1 MQLLGTL
8 TQEVERTDDNNLPLR
23 VQETVDK
30 GLGVFAVTDIPK
42 GNFVLEYS
50 GELITGPE
58 AQSREVSYSQ
68 DQSVGCFLYYFK
80 WRDTSYC
87 VDASAN
93 SGRLGRLVNHS
104 KKKANLQ
111 SRVFEHKGVP
121 HILFFATTDIHSGE
135 ELLYDY
141 GDRRPSAVNDFP
153 WLSQ

>member
-58 AQSREVSYSQ
+58 AQKREVSYSL
-68 DQSVGCFLYYFK
+68 DQSVGISCTISNGMIKVTVLMPQQTAE
-80 WRDTSYC
+80 D
-87 VDASAN
+87 
-93 SGRLGRLVNHS
+93 
-104 KKKANLQ
+104 
-111 SRVFEHKGVP
+111 
-121 HILFFATTDIHSGE
+121 
-135 ELLYDY
+135 
-141 GDRRPSAVNDFP
+141 
-153 WLSQ
+153 